1 MSIEESIVK
10 YLFSRSGCIHPYRVS
25 RLLLLAEWRYIEK
38 YGKRL
43 TSLTYKALPFAMYV
57 EELPDIIDKDPCLEK
72 KRLKKPDG
80 SEYGCV
86 SYECPQPPSLDER
99 IKNIVDSV
107 LNETEKL
114 SDQELNKLVIKNP
127 NYRKLLEKGKVL

>member
-86 SYECPQPPSLDER
+86 SYECPQPPSLLR
-99 IKNIVDSV
+99 PTAPCRSPRRYCQAI
-107 LNETEKL
+107 
-114 SDQELNKLVIKNP
+114 P
-127 NYRKLLEKGKVL
+127 NCLWMVQPNT